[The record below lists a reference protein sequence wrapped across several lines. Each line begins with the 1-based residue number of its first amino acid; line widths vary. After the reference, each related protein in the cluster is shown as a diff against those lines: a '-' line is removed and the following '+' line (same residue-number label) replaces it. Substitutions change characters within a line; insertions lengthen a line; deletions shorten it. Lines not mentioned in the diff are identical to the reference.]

1 MKITFKNSSKEV
13 KGEVLFVSI
22 GSKNKDEIVKE
33 GGVKTLDLK
42 CEETEKMNLRKL
54 YLLIRKMV
62 QMAKGAKA
70 SKISFDFNY
79 FKFK

>member
-42 CEETEKMNLRKL
+42 PSELQNRCYQILNL
-54 YLLIRKMV
+54 
-62 QMAKGAKA
+62 
-70 SKISFDFNY
+70 
-79 FKFK
+79 KFC